1 MTTKTAGVLGAVTLL
16 AGAGA
21 AHAAPPVDRNLAE
34 VMNVTSYAEL
44 LQPIPNA
51 AALLQA
57 SDAQME
63 AMPLPLATAGDGA
76 VETVQFYHHHHHH
89 GFFHH
94 HHHGYFRGGPF
105 FHHHHHGFYRRFYHH
120 HHHHHF
126 RRDDY

>member
-16 AGAGA
+16 AGASA
-21 AHAAPPVDRNLAE
+21 AHAAPAVDAGLAE

-51 AALLQA
+51 MALLRA
-57 SDAQME
+57 SDAQ
-63 AMPLPLATAGDGA
+63 AQATPLPLATEGDGTV
-76 VETVQFYHHHHHH
+76 VEAQFYHHHHHH
-89 GFFHH
+89 HGRF

-126 RRDDY
+126 RRDYY